1 MIKAEAPADLPVSF
15 QETPTLS
22 ERDFAQFVAALDN
35 PALPTP
41 ELRAALAE
49 YLRLKAAHPEA
60 NL

>member
-1 MIKAEAPADLPVSF
+1 MTKVEAPADLPLSF
-15 QETPTLS
+15 PETITLS
-22 ERDFAQFVAALDN
+22 ERDFQQFVSMLEN
-35 PALPTP
+35 PPSPTP